1 MSPIRE
7 LLEGVSAT
15 GTLPSEADLAAA
27 LPSTASASGRLG
39 DKRGLLTEARKVK
52 ALRGPH
58 AESDDPDAEI
68 AEIIEAAEEKFSAGL
83 ADRLAD
89 QIRGLDNSSGAIER
103 RRQQAQ
109 LQRKTVAPLAELLAL
124 AGKGDGVDMR
134 EVDRLALREG
144 VSAEERNACG
154 RRWPQRVGVLLR
166 FTSPGHCRIP
176 ALSPRPPRTNSAMC
190 LHRRGMSIH
199 WRMSMTRDNLQMRFL
214 LVGEASNI

>member
-144 VSAEERNACG
+144 VSAEERNAWRQKVAAAG
-154 RRWPQRVGVLLR
+154 RRVATIYKSGALQNSRVVAQAAADELGDVL
-166 FTSPGHCRIP
+166 
-176 ALSPRPPRTNSAMC
+176 APPRHVDPLADVDDPRQ
-190 LHRRGMSIH
+190 LADAIFARRRG
-199 WRMSMTRDNLQMRFL
+199 
-214 LVGEASNI
+214 E